1 MTSASDTD
9 TDSTTAAPA
18 PFASWLG
25 HHAAIRV
32 PDYDVSTAWF
42 VDRLGWRIVQE
53 WMYGDLQL
61 AYIAPP
67 GDDHFHVEILA
78 GPGAEPQP
86 QFDSVDASLTRNGL
100 NHVCIQVASVDD
112 SLAEL
117 RRRDV
122 RIVGEPFELA
132 AINSVDHA
140 SRRRPGRRRHGLLRR
155 GQLQRPLGPRHPVT
169 SVLRRPGS
177 RAPA

>member
-1 MTSASDTD
+1 
-9 TDSTTAAPA
+9 
-18 PFASWLG
+18 
-25 HHAAIRV
+25 
-32 PDYDVSTAWF
+32 
-42 VDRLGWRIVQE
+42 
-53 WMYGDLQL
+53 MYGDLQL

-117 RRRDV
+117 RRRGV
-122 RIVGEPFELA
+122 ATVGEPFELE
-132 AINSVDHA
+132 AIS
-140 SRRRPGRRRHGLLRR
+140 SRLAFFADPFGNLLELK
-155 GQLQRPLGPRHPVT
+155 QALTTPV
-169 SVLRRPGS
+169 VP
-177 RAPA
+177 

>member
-1 MTSASDTD
+1 MSSPTD
-9 TDSTTAAPA
+9 LDPSTPA
-18 PFASWLG
+18 LHPFASWVG

-42 VDRLGWRIVQE
+42 VDQLGWRITHE

-112 SLAEL
+112 SLTEL
-117 RRRDV
+117 RRRGV
-122 RIVGEPFELA
+122 ATVGEPFELE
-132 AINSVDHA
+132 AIS
-140 SRRRPGRRRHGLLRR
+140 SRLAFFADPFGNLFELKQ
-155 GQLQRPLGPRHPVT
+155 QLSIPTP
-169 SVLRRPGS
+169 S
-177 RAPA
+177 